1 LIDHTSL
8 ASKKSKR
15 RLKREAF
22 WRRSMPVA
30 ATKAKPPAAWASPAK
45 HYGKNWISMKV
56 VADISKHN

>member
-1 LIDHTSL
+1 
-8 ASKKSKR
+8 
-15 RLKREAF
+15 
-22 WRRSMPVA
+22 MPVA